1 MGTFHEGEREVQ
13 RRAGV
18 TAMTRDLGQ
27 GIGPAIP
34 TGARPFLEG
43 QRIAVL
49 AGVDGAGRVWT
60 SLLTGRP
67 GFITAPDDQTLRIV
81 AAAPPADPITHCL
94 GDGAF
99 IGVLVFD
106 PVRRRRLRLNGHVA
120 SADGDGLRITVAE
133 VFGNCPKYIQAR
145 TPEAKTGPAAAS
157 SARRGPTLTAS
168 QQLAIERADT
178 LFVGSVHEATGAD
191 ASHRGGRPG
200 FVRVVD
206 EKRLRLPD
214 YAGNNMFQT
223 LGNISKDPR
232 VGLLFVDFASGTTL
246 QLTGRA
252 RILWN
257 PTSFSDLPGAERAV
271 EIEIDEVVEL
281 EGRVAGGS
289 RLIAPSPFNP

>member
-1 MGTFHEGEREVQ
+1 MGVFHEGEREVQ
-13 RRAGV
+13 RCAGV
-18 TAMTRDLGQ
+18 TAMARDLAQ
-27 GIGPAIP
+27 RIGPTIP
-34 TGARPFLEG
+34 RGARPFLEG

-49 AGVDGAGRVWT
+49 AGVDGAGRMWT
-60 SLLTGRP
+60 SLLTGPP
-67 GFITAPDDQTLRIV
+67 GFITAPDDKTLRIV
-81 AAAPPADPITHCL
+81 AGAPPADPITDCL
-94 GDGAF
+94 GDGGF
-99 IGVLVFD
+99 IGGLVFD

-120 SADGDGLRITVAE
+120 SADGEALWITVAE

-145 TPEAKTGPAAAS
+145 TPEAKTGSAVAS
-157 SARRGPTLTAS
+157 SVRRGPTLTAS

-232 VGLLFVDFASGTTL
+232 VGLLFVDFASGATL

-252 RILWN
+252 RILWDS
-257 PTSFSDLPGAERAV
+257 TSFSDLPGAERAV
-271 EIEIDEVVEL
+271 EIEIDQVVEL

-289 RLIAPSPFNP
+289 RLVAPSPFNP